1 MGERGDI
8 IVITQPLD
16 NMKGKICIVF
26 HELHKQIM
34 HLLFS
39 VCVSS
44 WTARINDLRHKKTK
58 KNYKKRRIAN
68 VQHTPFSYFQA
79 FQFIIF

>member
-8 IVITQPLD
+8 IIIAQPLN
-16 NMKGKICIVF
+16 NMKRKICIMF
-26 HELHKQIM
+26 HELHKQIL
-34 HLLFS
+34 HLFFS

-44 WTARINDLRHKKTK
+44 WTARINDLRHKKTTRK
-58 KNYKKRRIAN
+58 MIKKRLFN
-68 VQHTPFSYFQA
+68 YLQA